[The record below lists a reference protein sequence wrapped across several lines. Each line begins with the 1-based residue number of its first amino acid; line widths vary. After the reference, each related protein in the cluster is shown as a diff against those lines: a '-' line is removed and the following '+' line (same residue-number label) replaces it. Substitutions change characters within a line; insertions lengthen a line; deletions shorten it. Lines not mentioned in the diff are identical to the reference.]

1 MKRFRQCDANVF
13 QILTRLNQ
21 SWMTPSAVFVLT
33 IALQTKFSANLRVIP
48 TTSTHVLSTSRKH
61 TARFIVKSLR
71 TACFW
76 PSCHCIPAQKFVS
89 VLAEL
94 NHNRSPW
101 MMDSYTRVCAVT
113 TSLHSLYELDRI
125 DSRNRVD
132 EGVTVMSCRINRLF
146 FAVDLVL
153 LAYFQQGLQRALDRF
168 SAVRPSRN

>member
-1 MKRFRQCDANVF
+1 
-13 QILTRLNQ
+13 
-21 SWMTPSAVFVLT
+21 
-33 IALQTKFSANLRVIP
+33 
-48 TTSTHVLSTSRKH
+48 
-61 TARFIVKSLR
+61 
-71 TACFW
+71 
-76 PSCHCIPAQKFVS
+76 
-89 VLAEL
+89 
-94 NHNRSPW
+94 